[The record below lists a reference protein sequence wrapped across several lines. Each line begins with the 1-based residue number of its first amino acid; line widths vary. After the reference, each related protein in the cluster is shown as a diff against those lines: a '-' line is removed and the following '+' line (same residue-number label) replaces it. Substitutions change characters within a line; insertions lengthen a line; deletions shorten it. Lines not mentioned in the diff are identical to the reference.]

1 MATIKPIEG
10 RSVHQI
16 QSGQVIVD
24 LQSVCKEL
32 VENSIDAGATSIEV
46 RFKNNGL
53 DTIEVQ
59 DNGGGIAPADYDT
72 IALKHYTS
80 KLSTYDDL
88 SSLKTFGFRGE
99 ALSSLCALSKFHIVT
114 ARASDGP
121 KGTKLDFEQSGKL
134 KGTSVVAARQGTIV
148 VVETLFYNLPVRRKE
163 LEKNIKREY
172 NKVLALLNAYAC
184 ISVGVK
190 FSVTNLMPKGKKT
203 IAFSTNANPSTR
215 GNISNV
221 YGAKTI
227 AALIPLDLDFR
238 MDPSNRPGATQS
250 AKNSSPQEDS
260 GSRKV
265 RVVGHISRP
274 VVGEGRQT
282 PDRQMFFV
290 NSRPC
295 NLPQVAKAF
304 NEVYKSYNI
313 TQSPFIFADIQLD
326 TEAYDVNVSPDKRT
340 IMLHDQTALLERVK
354 ESLAELFAG
363 HDQSVPQAQ
372 LLGKQQSTFRPPS
385 MQPRGSTLSIAG
397 DDRGDAGGAAE
408 ARPDSRKRSSVPT
421 DTDVPNGVLPG
432 FVKASLIESFAERDA
447 EDRVVRRPPRRRR
460 SSSPEHSKVIEE
472 RVFHPNVRR
481 RSATPEA
488 DQPSNEP
495 RPRSES
501 PLFEPEQPIS
511 PSRIRLEPPSKAV
524 QDFNARIASMHA
536 RRVERERSPRSPGPT
551 PADAMDDEEPIP
563 AIKQTPQKVLS
574 QSSIQNAFDRMR
586 PMRTP
591 IQQATITVGDT
602 TTTTTIGSGSQY
614 WSSKRSRIYTPK
626 FSLTGTP
633 LNQNP
638 KVSLFT
644 NSLRGFAAPGT
655 QAEGSEEEED
665 DDQDSSMPMAI
676 RTPSRQMQAA
686 SKAVEEPRT
695 DDLMES
701 SSAPPPGEPFEEEP
715 LDGNSVVPDAKE
727 AESFDGEYVD
737 EEEKKV
743 REEARIARLIAEA
756 EKAAA
761 RPIEINLKRANK
773 LFKTSHNKHST
784 IHLERVVETKVTSI
798 ARHLRNIQLNLD
810 AAQARLNATAVLPT
824 STQLN
829 KDDPEERLSLTVTK
843 TDFNKMQIIGQ
854 FNLGFIIAVRP
865 PTSTS
870 PTSDLFIID
879 QHASDEK
886 YNFERLSTTT
896 MLVSQRLV
904 HPHPLELTAVEEE
917 IILANEHSLTAN
929 GFVVEVDT
937 SNKERR
943 AKLTSLPMS
952 KEVTFT
958 PTDLEELLAL
968 VMDNPPSS
976 STPTSPYIPRPSKVR
991 KLLASRACRSSVMI
1005 GKTLQNMQ
1013 MENIVRHMGSMDKPW
1028 SCPHGRPTMRHLY
1041 GLEKWEGWNEGD
1053 GVASVRP
1060 ASQPTARNTYKLPY
1074 SISVT
1079 YDHVVTQ
1086 SYL

>member
-1 MATIKPIEG
+1 MT
-10 RSVHQI
+10 
-16 QSGQVIVD
+16 
-24 LQSVCKEL
+24 
-32 VENSIDAGATSIEV
+32 EV

-53 DTIEVQ
+53 DAMEVQ
-59 DNGGGIAPADYDT
+59 DNGAGIAPADYDT

-88 SSLKTFGFRGE
+88 SSLQTFGFRGE
-99 ALSSLCALSKFHIVT
+99 ALSSLCALSKLHILT
-114 ARASDGP
+114 ARATDGP
-121 KGTKLDFEQSGKL
+121 KGTRLDFEQSGKL
-134 KGTSVVAARQGTIV
+134 KGTSVVAAKQGTTV

-190 FSVTNLMPKGKKT
+190 FSVTNVMPKGKKT

-227 AALIPLDLDFR
+227 AALIPLDLDFE
-238 MDPSNRPGATQS
+238 MAPSDRPGATQT
-250 AKNSSPQEDS
+250 AKNWSTQEGS

-265 RVVGHISRP
+265 RIVGHISRP

-340 IMLHDQTALLERVK
+340 IMLHDQTTLLESLK
-354 ESLAELFAG
+354 GSLAELFAG
-363 HDQSVPQAQ
+363 HDQSVPQGQ
-372 LLGKQQSTFRPPS
+372 LLGKQSIFKPPS
-385 MQPRGSTLSIAG
+385 LQSRGSTLSIVA
-397 DDRGDAGGAAE
+397 DDCLHADSLAE
-408 ARPDSRKRSSVPT
+408 ARDDSRKRVNVLSNSKMP
-421 DTDVPNGVLPG
+421 DGALPG

-447 EDRVVRRPPRRRR
+447 RDRVFRRPPRRQR
-460 SSSPEHSKVIEE
+460 SGSLENDEVVEE
-472 RVFHPNVRR
+472 RIQSPRVRR
-481 RSATPEA
+481 RSLTLETNEA
-488 DQPSNEP
+488 ETVP
-495 RPRSES
+495 RRSES
-501 PLFEPEQPIS
+501 PLFEPEQPES
-511 PSRIRLEPPSKAV
+511 TSRIGLEPPSKAV
-524 QDFNARIASMHA
+524 QDFNARIASIHA
-536 RRVERERSPRSPGPT
+536 LQVERERSPRSSGST
-551 PADAMDDEEPIP
+551 PADARDEEDPVP
-563 AIKQTPQKVLS
+563 AIKQTPQKALS
-574 QSSIQNAFDRMR
+574 QNSIQNAFDRMR

-591 IQQATITVGDT
+591 LQQATITIGDT
-602 TTTTTIGSGSQY
+602 TTTATIGSGSQA
-614 WSSKRSRIYTPK
+614 KRARTHTPRS
-626 FSLTGTP
+626 SLTGTP

-644 NSLRGFAAPGT
+644 KSLRGFAAPGT
-655 QAEGSEEEED
+655 QAEGSDGEED
-665 DDQDSSMPMAI
+665 EDQDSSIPLPV
-676 RTPSRQMQAA
+676 RTPSRRTQAA
-686 SKAVEEPRT
+686 SEAVEEPQAE
-695 DDLMES
+695 DPMQS
-701 SSAPPPGEPFEEEP
+701 SRALRLPEPIAEE
-715 LDGNSVVPDAKE
+715 LLNDGLVTPEVQE
-727 AESFDGEYVD
+727 AEGSDGDYVD
-737 EEEKKV
+737 EEVKKA

-756 EKAAA
+756 EEAAA
-761 RPIEINLKRANK
+761 RPTELNLKRANK
-773 LFKTSHNKHST
+773 LFKVSHNKHAT
-784 IHLERVVETKVTSI
+784 IHLERVVETSVTSI
-798 ARHLRNIQLNLD
+798 ARHLHKMQSCLATAEASLT
-810 AAQARLNATAVLPT
+810 AAAVLPT
-824 STQLN
+824 GTQLN
-829 KDDPEERLSLTVTK
+829 KEDPEERLSLTVTK
-843 TDFNKMQIIGQ
+843 ADFKEMQIIGQ

-870 PTSDLFIID
+870 PTSELFIID

-886 YNFERLSTTT
+886 YNFERLSSTT

-917 IILANEHSLTAN
+917 IILANQDSLTAN
-929 GFVVEVDT
+929 GFIVEMDT
-937 SNKERR
+937 SSEQRR

-976 STPTSPYIPRPSKVR
+976 STSTSAYIPRPSKVR
-991 KLLASRACRSSVMI
+991 KLLASRACRGSVMI
-1005 GKTLQNMQ
+1005 GKTLQNGQ
-1013 MENIVRHMGSMDKPW
+1013 MESIVRHMGSMDKPW

-1041 GLEKWEGWNEGD
+1041 GLEKWEGWREGD
-1053 GVASVRP
+1053 GVVGVDVRGER
-1060 ASQPTARNTYKLPY
+1060 ADWAGFLNRHR
-1074 SISVT
+1074 VR
-1079 YDHVVTQ
+1079 
-1086 SYL
+1086 

>member
-1 MATIKPIEG
+1 MT
-10 RSVHQI
+10 
-16 QSGQVIVD
+16 
-24 LQSVCKEL
+24 EL
-32 VENSIDAGATSIEV
+32 LTCDAEV

-53 DTIEVQ
+53 DAIEVQ
-59 DNGGGIAPADYDT
+59 DNGSGIAPADYDT

-134 KGTSVVAARQGTIV
+134 KGTSVVAAKQGTTV

-184 ISVGVK
+184 ISAGVK

-203 IAFSTNANPSTR
+203 MVFATNGNPSTR

-227 AALIPLDLDFR
+227 AALIPLDLDFE
-238 MDPSNRPGATQS
+238 MNPSNQPGATQGAENWS
-250 AKNSSPQEDS
+250 TQGDS

-265 RVVGHISRP
+265 RIVGHISRP

-340 IMLHDQTALLERVK
+340 IMLHDQTVLLESIK

-372 LLGKQQSTFRPPS
+372 LLGKQQTTFKPPS
-385 MQPRGSTLSIAG
+385 MQSRGSTLSIVG
-397 DDRGDAGGAAE
+397 DDTSTADGTVGVPSDTRKKASAPTSDLPDGA
-408 ARPDSRKRSSVPT
+408 
-421 DTDVPNGVLPG
+421 LPG
-432 FVKASLIESFAERDA
+432 FVKASLIKNFAERDA
-447 EDRVVRRPPRRRR
+447 QDRVVKRPPRRRR
-460 SSSPEHSKVIEE
+460 SSSPENNNLIEE
-472 RVFHPNVRR
+472 RIFRPNIRR
-481 RSATPEA
+481 QSATTEPVDA
-488 DQPSNEP
+488 SNT
-495 RPRSES
+495 PRSRSQS
-501 PLFEPEQPIS
+501 PLFEPEQPVS
-511 PSRIRLEPPSKAV
+511 PSNAHVESLSKEV
-524 QDFNARIASMHA
+524 QDFNARIASIHA
-536 RRVERERSPRSPGPT
+536 RQVERERSPRSPGPT
-551 PADAMDDEEPIP
+551 PADAEDDEEPIL
-563 AIKQTPQKVLS
+563 AIKQSPHKVLS

-591 IQQATITVGDT
+591 LQQATITIGDT
-602 TTTTTIGSGSQY
+602 TTTTTIGSGSQ
-614 WSSKRSRIYTPK
+614 SRSAKRARIHTPK

-638 KVSLFT
+638 KVSLF
-644 NSLRGFAAPGT
+644 SKGIRGFAAPGT
-655 QAEGSEEEED
+655 QAQISDEDEDEE
-665 DDQDSSMPMAI
+665 QDSSMPTTDWTPPRHASAI
-676 RTPSRQMQAA
+676 SRAF
-686 SKAVEEPRT
+686 EEPHT
-695 DDLMES
+695 DEILES
-701 SSAPPPGEPFEEEP
+701 SSAPPPREHVEEP
-715 LDGNSVVPDAKE
+715 LDEDALMPE
-727 AESFDGEYVD
+727 AEDADGSDGEYVD
-737 EEEKKV
+737 EETKKA
-743 REEARIARLIAEA
+743 REDARIARLIAEA
-756 EKAAA
+756 EERAA
-761 RPIEINLKRANK
+761 RPTDVNLKRANK
-773 LFKTSHNKHST
+773 LFKMPPSKHST
-784 IHLERVVETKVTSI
+784 VHLERVIDTRVKSI
-798 ARHLRNIQLNLD
+798 ARHLHNIQTNLD
-810 AAQARLNATAVLPT
+810 EAEAKLSAIALLPT

-829 KDDPEERLSLTVTK
+829 KEDPEERLSLTVTK
-843 TDFNKMQIIGQ
+843 ADFNEMQIIGQ

-865 PTSTS
+865 PTATS

-886 YNFERLSTTT
+886 YNFERLTATTA
-896 MLVSQRLV
+896 LVSQRLV
-904 HPHPLELTAVEEE
+904 HPHPLQLTAVEEE

-929 GFVVEVDT
+929 GFVVEMDT
-937 SNKERR
+937 SDEERR
-943 AKLTSLPMS
+943 AKLISLPMS

-976 STPTSPYIPRPSKVR
+976 STSTSPYIPRPSKVQ

-1005 GKTLQNMQ
+1005 GKTLQNTQ

-1041 GLEKWEGWNEGD
+1041 GLEKWQGWSEGD
-1053 GVASVRP
+1053 GVAGADVRGEK
-1060 ASQPTARNTYKLPY
+1060 ADWAGFLKKHR
-1074 SISVT
+1074 VR
-1079 YDHVVTQ
+1079 
-1086 SYL
+1086 

>member
-1 MATIKPIEG
+1 M
-10 RSVHQI
+10 
-16 QSGQVIVD
+16 
-24 LQSVCKEL
+24 
-32 VENSIDAGATSIEV
+32 

-53 DTIEVQ
+53 DAVEVQ

-114 ARASDGP
+114 ARATDGP
-121 KGTKLDFEQSGKL
+121 KGTRLDFEQSGKL
-134 KGTSVVAARQGTIV
+134 KGTSVVAAKQGTTV

-184 ISVGVK
+184 ISVGIK
-190 FSVTNLMPKGKKT
+190 FSVSNLMPKGKKT
-203 IAFSTNANPSTR
+203 VAFATNGNPSTR

-227 AALIPLDLDFR
+227 AALIPLDLDFE
-238 MDPSNRPGATQS
+238 MNPSDRPGATQTARNWS
-250 AKNSSPQEDS
+250 TQEDS

-265 RVVGHISRP
+265 RIVGHISKP

-340 IMLHDQTALLERVK
+340 IMLHDQTALLESLK
-354 ESLAELFAG
+354 DSLAELFAS
-363 HDQSVPQAQ
+363 HDQSVPQGQ
-372 LLGKQQSTFRPPS
+372 LLGKQQTTFKPPS
-385 MQPRGSTLSIAG
+385 VQSRGSTISNMAE
-397 DDRGDAGGAAE
+397 DRNEPEIVSDGQCEAQQNGKIPPRPDVAGG
-408 ARPDSRKRSSVPT
+408 S
-421 DTDVPNGVLPG
+421 LPG
-432 FVKASLIESFAERDA
+432 FVKASLIESFAERDVQ
-447 EDRVVRRPPRRRR
+447 DRFAKRAPRRRR
-460 SSSPEHSKVIEE
+460 SSSPDNSKLIEE
-472 RVFHPNVRR
+472 RSVYPNMQR
-481 RSATPEA
+481 RSITPVANQA
-488 DQPSNEP
+488 DRE
-495 RPRSES
+495 RSMS
-501 PLFEPEQPIS
+501 PLFEPE
-511 PSRIRLEPPSKAV
+511 ETDPPTRPVAGNASTAV
-524 QDFNARIASMHA
+524 QGFNGYIASIHA
-536 RRVERERSPRSPGPT
+536 RQIERERSPGSPGPT
-551 PADAMDDEEPIP
+551 PADASDEEPIP
-563 AIKQTPQKVLS
+563 ALKHTPHKAGL
-574 QSSIQNAFDRMR
+574 QSSVQNAFDRMR

-591 IQQATITVGDT
+591 LQQATITVGDT
-602 TTTTTIGSGSQY
+602 TMTTTIGSGSQSR
-614 WSSKRSRIYTPK
+614 SSKRARIHTPK

-633 LNQNP
+633 LNQQP
-638 KVSLFT
+638 KVSSFMRG
-644 NSLRGFAAPGT
+644 LRGFAAPGT
-655 QAEGSEEEED
+655 QMAGSDDEDEEEP
-665 DDQDSSMPMAI
+665 DSSMPLTT
-676 RTPSRQMQAA
+676 RTPSRSILAA
-686 SKAVEEPRT
+686 SKPFEEPRS
-695 DDLMES
+695 DDLIDS
-701 SSAPPPGEPFEEEP
+701 SVAPPQEPVREVP
-715 LDGNSVVPDAKE
+715 PDDSVLLPNAQDA
-727 AESFDGEYVD
+727 AESDEEYVD
-737 EEEKKV
+737 EEEKKA

-756 EKAAA
+756 EEAAA
-761 RPIEINLKRANK
+761 RPTEMNLKRANK
-773 LFKTSHNKHST
+773 LFKVSHNKHST
-784 IHLERVVETKVTSI
+784 VHWERVVETNVHSI
-798 ARHLRNIQLNLD
+798 ARHVRSIESSLNV
-810 AAQARLNATAVLPT
+810 AQASLSEATLPT
-824 STQLN
+824 ATQLN
-829 KDDPEERLSLTVTK
+829 KDDPEERLSLTVSK
-843 TDFNKMQIIGQ
+843 SDFNEMRIIGQ

-886 YNFERLSTTT
+886 YNFERLSATTT
-896 MLVSQRLV
+896 LVSQRLV

-917 IILANEHSLTAN
+917 IILANEHALTAN
-929 GFVVEVDT
+929 GFVVEIDT
-937 SNKERR
+937 SCDERR
-943 AKLTSLPMS
+943 AQLTSLPMS

-968 VMDNPPSS
+968 IMDNPPSS
-976 STPTSPYIPRPSKVR
+976 STSTSPHIPRPSKVR

-1013 MENIVRHMGSMDKPW
+1013 MEGLVRHMGTMDKPW

-1053 GVASVRP
+1053 GVVGVD
-1060 ASQPTARNTYKLPY
+1060 ARGERADWSGFLAKRRG
-1074 SISVT
+1074 
-1079 YDHVVTQ
+1079 
-1086 SYL
+1086 

>member
-1 MATIKPIEG
+1 MTG
-10 RSVHQI
+10 RLT
-16 QSGQVIVD
+16 GD
-24 LQSVCKEL
+24 
-32 VENSIDAGATSIEV
+32 TEV

-53 DTIEVQ
+53 DAIEVQ
-59 DNGGGIAPADYDT
+59 DNGGGIAPDDYET

-88 SSLKTFGFRGE
+88 TSLKTFGFRGE

-114 ARASDGP
+114 ARADDGP
-121 KGTKLDFEQSGKL
+121 KGTKLEFEQSGKL
-134 KGTSVVAARQGTIV
+134 KGTSVVAAKQGTTV

-190 FSVTNLMPKGKKT
+190 FSVTNIMPKGKKT

-227 AALIPLDLDFR
+227 AALIPLDLDFE
-238 MDPSNRPGATQS
+238 MNPSNTQI
-250 AKNSSPQEDS
+250 AKNWGTQADA

-265 RVVGHISRP
+265 RIVGHISRP

-340 IMLHDQTALLERVK
+340 IMLHDQTVLLESIK
-354 ESLAELFAG
+354 NSLAELFAG

-372 LLGKQQSTFRPPS
+372 LLGKQQSTFKPPS
-385 MQPRGSTLSIAG
+385 MQSRGSGSENDTAG
-397 DDRGDAGGAAE
+397 TAE
-408 ARPDSRKRSSVPT
+408 PRTRTSVPNRPSIP
-421 DTDVPNGVLPG
+421 DGALPR
-432 FVKASLIESFAERDA
+432 FVKASLIEQFAERDA
-447 EDRVVRRPPRRRR
+447 QDRVIARSSRRRR
-460 SSSPEHSKVIEE
+460 SSSPDNRNVIEE
-472 RVFHPNVRR
+472 QVFHPNTRQPSAATEVEDMTAVRR
-481 RSATPEA
+481 QRS
-488 DQPSNEP
+488 Q
-495 RPRSES
+495 S
-501 PLFEPEQPIS
+501 PLFEPEQPES
-511 PSRIRLEPPSKAV
+511 PSAAGFGPPSQSV
-524 QDFNARIASMHA
+524 QDFNARIASIHA
-536 RRVERERSPRSPGPT
+536 RQVERERSPRSPGPT
-551 PADAMDDEEPIP
+551 PVDAADDEESIS
-563 AIKQTPQKVLS
+563 AVKQTPQRAS
-574 QSSIQNAFDRMR
+574 QSAIQNAFDRMR
-586 PMRTP
+586 PVRTP
-591 IQQATITVGDT
+591 LQQATITIGDT
-602 TTTTTIGSGSQY
+602 TMTTTIGSGSH
-614 WSSKRSRIYTPK
+614 SRSVTRSKIHTPK

-638 KVSLFT
+638 KTTLFT
-644 NSLRGFAAPGT
+644 QGLRGFAAPGT
-655 QAEGSEEEED
+655 QMEVSEEEKD
-665 DDQDSSMPMAI
+665 DEQASSMPVAAQ
-676 RTPSRQMQAA
+676 TPSRQLRAA
-686 SKAVEEPRT
+686 SRAFEDPRT

-701 SSAPPPGEPFEEEP
+701 SSAPIQDVPVDDV
-715 LDGNSVVPDAKE
+715 LPDADPSIPALE
-727 AESFDGEYVD
+727 EGDGSDEEYVD
-737 EEEKKV
+737 EEEKRA
-743 REEARIARLIAEA
+743 REDAKIARLIAEA
-756 EKAAA
+756 EEAAA
-761 RPIEINLKRANK
+761 RPTEVNLKRANK
-773 LFKTSHNKHST
+773 LFKVTNSKHST
-784 IHLERVVETKVTSI
+784 VNLERVVETKVSSI
-798 ARHLRNIQLNLD
+798 AKQIRSIQSGLD
-810 AAQARLNATAVLPT
+810 AAEAQLNVATAPAA

-829 KDDPEERLSLTVTK
+829 KEDPEERLSLTVSK
-843 TDFNKMQIIGQ
+843 SDFNAMNIIGQ

-886 YNFERLSTTT
+886 YNFERLSATTT
-896 MLVSQRLV
+896 LVSQRLV

-917 IILANEHSLTAN
+917 IILANESSLTAN

-937 SNKERR
+937 SHEERR
-943 AKLTSLPMS
+943 ARLTSLPMS

-976 STPTSPYIPRPSKVR
+976 STSASPYVPRPSKVR

-1005 GKTLQNMQ
+1005 GKTLQNAQ

-1041 GLEKWEGWNEGD
+1041 GLEKWERWSEGD
-1053 GVASVRP
+1053 GVVGVGERGERTDWAGFLNKHTV
-1060 ASQPTARNTYKLPY
+1060 
-1074 SISVT
+1074 
-1079 YDHVVTQ
+1079 
-1086 SYL
+1086 

>member
-32 VENSIDAGATSIEV
+32 VENSIDVGATSIEV

-53 DTIEVQ
+53 DAIEVQ

-88 SSLKTFGFRGE
+88 STLKTFGFRGE
-99 ALSSLCALSKFHIVT
+99 ALSSLCALSKFHIIT

-121 KGTKLDFEQSGKL
+121 KGTRLDFEQSGKL
-134 KGTSVVAARQGTIV
+134 KGTSVVAAKQGTTV
-148 VVETLFYNLPVRRKE
+148 VVDTLFHNLPVRRKE
-163 LEKNIKREY
+163 LEKNVKREY

-227 AALIPLDLDFR
+227 AALIPLDLEFQL
-238 MDPSNRPGATQS
+238 DPSNRPGATQS
-250 AKNSSPQEDS
+250 AKNWQGDS

-265 RVVGHISRP
+265 RIVGHISRP

-304 NEVYKSYNI
+304 NEVYKSYNM
-313 TQSPFIFADIQLD
+313 TQSAFIFADLQLD

-340 IMLHDQTALLERVK
+340 IMLHDQTALLESIKV
-354 ESLAELFAG
+354 SLADLFAG

-372 LLGKQQSTFRPPS
+372 LLGRQQSTFKPPS
-385 MQPRGSTLSIAG
+385 IQSRDSTLSITG
-397 DDRGDAGGAAE
+397 DDRDDADESE
-408 ARPDSRKRSSVPT
+408 ARKRASILKIPGPV
-421 DTDVPNGVLPG
+421 NGAMPG
-432 FVKASLIESFAERDA
+432 FVKASLIESFAERGT
-447 EDRVVRRPPRRRR
+447 EDRVVRRVGRRRR
-460 SSSPEHSKVIEE
+460 SSSPEINNLIEE
-472 RVFHPNVRR
+472 RVFHPNARR
-481 RSATPEA
+481 QSATE
-488 DQPSNEP
+488 DKVTSDVLQPG
-495 RPRSES
+495 SES
-501 PLFEPEQPIS
+501 PLFEPEQPAS
-511 PSRIRLEPPSKAV
+511 PSGIDMGAPSTAV

-536 RRVERERSPRSPGPT
+536 RRAERERSPRSPGPT
-551 PADAMDDEEPIP
+551 PLDAVHDEEPIP
-563 AIKQTPQKVLS
+563 ALQQTPRKALS

-591 IQQATITVGDT
+591 LQQATITVGDT
-602 TTTTTIGSGSQY
+602 TTTTTIGSGSQ
-614 WSSKRSRIYTPK
+614 SRSAKRAKLHTPK
-626 FSLTGTP
+626 FSLTGTR
-633 LNQNP
+633 LSQNP
-638 KVSLFT
+638 KASLFT
-644 NSLRGFAAPGT
+644 KGLRGFAAPGT
-655 QAEGSEEEED
+655 QMEVEED
-665 DDQDSSMPMAI
+665 EDEEQDSSLPVA
-676 RTPSRQMQAA
+676 RTTSREMRAA
-686 SKAVEEPRT
+686 PRAFEEPRT
-695 DDLMES
+695 DDLMEI
-701 SSAPPPGEPFEEEP
+701 SSAP
-715 LDGNSVVPDAKE
+715 LHDGLLGGSLRHDDTENAVAQDADD
-727 AESFDGEYVD
+727 SDGEYVD
-737 EEEKKV
+737 EEEKKA
-743 REEARIARLIAEA
+743 REDARIAGLIAEA
-756 EKAAA
+756 EAATA
-761 RPIEINLKRANK
+761 RPTEVNLRRAEK
-773 LFKTSHNKHST
+773 LFKVAHIKHST
-784 IHLERVVETKVTSI
+784 ISLERVVETSSASI
-798 ARHLRNIQLNLD
+798 ARHLRNIQPGLD
-810 AAQARLNATAVLPT
+810 ASEARLRPGAALPT

-829 KDDPEERLSLTVTK
+829 KEDPEERLSLTVTK
-843 TDFNKMQIIGQ
+843 ADFNEMQIIGQ

-886 YNFERLSTTT
+886 YNFERLSATTT
-896 MLVSQRLV
+896 LVSQRLV

-929 GFVVEVDT
+929 GFVVEVDAST
-937 SNKERR
+937 EERR
-943 AKLTSLPMS
+943 VKLTSLPMS

-976 STPTSPYIPRPSKVR
+976 STSTSPYIPRPSKVR

-1005 GKTLQNMQ
+1005 GKTLQNAQ

-1041 GLEKWEGWNEGD
+1041 GLEKWEGWREGD
-1053 GVASVRP
+1053 GVVGVDVRGER
-1060 ASQPTARNTYKLPY
+1060 ADWAGFLNKHR
-1074 SISVT
+1074 VR
-1079 YDHVVTQ
+1079 
-1086 SYL
+1086 

>member
-1 MATIKPIEG
+1 MN
-10 RSVHQI
+10 
-16 QSGQVIVD
+16 
-24 LQSVCKEL
+24 
-32 VENSIDAGATSIEV
+32 VEI

-53 DTIEVQ
+53 DAIEVQ

-88 SSLKTFGFRGE
+88 SSLQTFGFRGE

-134 KGTSVVAARQGTIV
+134 KGTSVVAAKQGTTV
-148 VVETLFYNLPVRRKE
+148 VVEMLFYNLPVRRKE

-172 NKVLALLNAYAC
+172 NKVLSLLNAYAC

-190 FSVTNLMPKGKKT
+190 FSVSNLMPKGKKT

-227 AALIPLDLDFR
+227 AALIPLDLDFQ
-238 MDPSNRPGATQS
+238 MDPSSRPGATQT
-250 AKNSSPQEDS
+250 AKSWNTQDDT

-265 RVVGHISRP
+265 RIVGHISRP

-340 IMLHDQTALLERVK
+340 IMLHDQTALLESLK
-354 ESLAELFAG
+354 ESLAELFAS
-363 HDQSVPQAQ
+363 HDQSVPQGQ
-372 LLGKQQSTFRPPS
+372 LLGKQQSTFKPPT
-385 MQPRGSTLSIAG
+385 MQSRGSTMSVTA
-397 DDRGDAGGAAE
+397 DDRNGAESAAE
-408 ARPDSRKRSSVPT
+408 ARREAQKRSSIPANAELLN
-421 DTDVPNGVLPG
+421 DGLPG
-432 FVKASLIESFAERDA
+432 FVKASLIERFAERDA
-447 EDRVVRRPPRRRR
+447 EDRVVRKPPRRKR
-460 SSSPEHSKVIEE
+460 SSSPSNDKVTEE
-472 RVFHPNVRR
+472 RVFHPNVRQ
-481 RSATPEA
+481 RSPTPEI
-488 DQPSNEP
+488 QPGVTLP
-495 RPRSES
+495 RQRSES
-501 PLFEPEQPIS
+501 PLFEPEQPGSTI
-511 PSRIRLEPPSKAV
+511 PAGFEPPSKAV

-536 RRVERERSPRSPGPT
+536 RQVERERSPRSPGPT
-551 PADAMDDEEPIP
+551 PLDADDEEEPIRV
-563 AIKQTPQKVLS
+563 IKQTPQKALS

-602 TTTTTIGSGSQY
+602 TTTTTIGSGSE
-614 WSSKRSRIYTPK
+614 SRSAKRARIHTPK

-644 NSLRGFAAPGT
+644 KSLRGFAAPGT
-655 QAEGSEEEED
+655 QVEGSDED
-665 DDQDSSMPMAI
+665 DEEQDSSLPVAA
-676 RTPSRQMQAA
+676 RTPSRPMRAV
-686 SKAVEEPRT
+686 SKAFEEPRT
-695 DDLMES
+695 DDIVES
-701 SSAPPPGEPFEEEP
+701 SSALPPPKPVVAEP
-715 LDGNSVVPDAKE
+715 LDSDLPMPDAQE
-727 AESFDGEYVD
+727 VEGSDEEYVD
-737 EEEKKV
+737 EEDKKV

-756 EKAAA
+756 EEAAA
-761 RPIEINLKRANK
+761 RPTEMNLKRANK
-773 LFKTSHNKHST
+773 LFKVSHNKHST
-784 IHLERVVETKVTSI
+784 IHLERVVETKVASV
-798 ARHLRNIQLNLD
+798 ARHLKSIQSALD
-810 AAQARLNATAVLPT
+810 AAETRTSTAVALPT
-824 STQLN
+824 SAQLN
-829 KDDPEERLSLTVTK
+829 KEDPEERLSLTVIK
-843 TDFNKMQIIGQ
+843 QDFDDMRIIGQ

-886 YNFERLSTTT
+886 YNFERLSATTT
-896 MLVSQRLV
+896 LVSQRLV

-917 IILANEHSLTAN
+917 IIFANEYALSAN
-929 GFVVEVDT
+929 GFVVEMDT
-937 SNKERR
+937 VNEERR

-976 STPTSPYIPRPSKVR
+976 STSTSLYVPRPSKVR

-1005 GKTLQNMQ
+1005 GKTLQHAQ
-1013 MENIVRHMGSMDKPW
+1013 MESIVRHMGSMDKPW
-1028 SCPHGRPTMRHLY
+1028 SCPHGRPTMRHLF
-1041 GLEKWEGWNEGD
+1041 GLEKWEGWSEGD
-1053 GVASVRP
+1053 GIVGVDVRGDRTDW
-1060 ASQPTARNTYKLPY
+1060 AGFLKKRRG
-1074 SISVT
+1074 
-1079 YDHVVTQ
+1079 
-1086 SYL
+1086 